1 MKDDSPYVDVAL
13 HGDGLTSMQYRR
25 TRGGDTEQV
34 ESGVSMPRVVQLER
48 RDGRFIM
55 SVAKPGE
62 TLTTRELTDVE
73 LPDDVY
79 VGPKDVKMIITNNPM
94 SSSRRER

>member
-1 MKDDSPYVDVAL
+1 
-13 HGDGLTSMQYRR
+13 
-25 TRGGDTEQV
+25 
-34 ESGVSMPRVVQLER
+34 MPRVVQLER

-79 VGPKDVKMIITNNPM
+79 VGLFVCAHNADVLEKANTTFTKFV
-94 SSSRRER
+94 RTERAKRFA